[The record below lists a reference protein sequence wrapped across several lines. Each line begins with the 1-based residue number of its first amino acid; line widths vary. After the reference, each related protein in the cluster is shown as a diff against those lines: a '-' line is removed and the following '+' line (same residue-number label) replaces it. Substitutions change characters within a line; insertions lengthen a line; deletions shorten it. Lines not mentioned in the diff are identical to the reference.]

1 MSSEEDY
8 FIETFLDPIDIW
20 NLKRFNTEKRE
31 KILFK
36 QFMVFFI
43 ETPISR
49 VQRTKIEDKIL
60 SIHMESE
67 QFNPAVLI

>member
-1 MSSEEDY
+1 MSNEEDY

-36 QFMVFFI
+36 QYMVFFI

-49 VQRTKIEDKIL
+49 VQRSKIEDKIL
-60 SIHMESE
+60 SIHM
-67 QFNPAVLI
+67 